1 MEDTIGV
8 WFWDMGKRGSS
19 GGSHGKGKGKG
30 KGKGS
35 HSKGNRL
42 HTESHRRDKY
52 LYVLTNRL
60 TGERRVC
67 HTQRECAAVIGV
79 SQQAVSLALVR
90 DRFRV
95 GNWYIEFPPRVY
107 MYLCERGDEVGIGVA
122 VEGAESSDAIV
133 SSRIDVSEEFYGK
146 RYDMMLTDNFFV
158 ALFGKD

>member
-8 WFWDMGKRGSS
+8 WFWDMGKKGSS
-19 GGSHGKGKGKG
+19 GSSHGGSKGLCVDSHGKSRG
-30 KGKGS
+30 
-35 HSKGNRL
+35 L
-42 HTESHRRDKY
+42 

-60 TGERRVC
+60 TAERRVC

-146 RYDMMLTDNFFV
+146 RYDIMLTDNFFV

>member
-8 WFWDMGKRGSS
+8 WFWDMGKKESS
-19 GGSHGKGKGKG
+19 GGSHDRGHGRGKGKGKG
-30 KGKGS
+30 
-35 HSKGNRL
+35 L
-42 HTESHRRDKY
+42 

-60 TGERRVC
+60 TAERRVC
-67 HTQRECAAVIGV
+67 HTQSECAAVIGV
-79 SQQAVSLALVR
+79 SRQAVSFALVHGR
-90 DRFRV
+90 NRV
-95 GNWYIEFPPRVY
+95 GNWYVECPPRVY

-158 ALFGKD
+158 ALFGKE

>member
-19 GGSHGKGKGKG
+19 GDSHGGSKGRGKG
-30 KGKGS
+30 
-35 HSKGNRL
+35 L
-42 HTESHRRDKY
+42 

-60 TGERRVC
+60 TAERRVC
-67 HTQRECAAVIGV
+67 HTQTECAAIIGV
-79 SQQAVSLALVR
+79 SRQAVSFALVHGR
-90 DRFRV
+90 NRV
-95 GNWYIEFPPRVY
+95 GNWYVEYPPRVY

-122 VEGAESSDAIV
+122 VEGAESPYAIV

>member
-19 GGSHGKGKGKG
+19 GDSHSRSKALYVGSHGRGKG
-30 KGKGS
+30 
-35 HSKGNRL
+35 L
-42 HTESHRRDKY
+42 

-67 HTQRECAAVIGV
+67 HTQTECAAVIGV
-79 SQQAVSLALVR
+79 SRQAVSFALVHGR
-90 DRFRV
+90 NRV
-95 GNWYIEFPPRVY
+95 GNWYVECPPRVY

-122 VEGAESSDAIV
+122 VEGAESSDVIV
-133 SSRIDVSEEFYGK
+133 SSRIDVSEEFYRK

>member
-1 MEDTIGV
+1 
-8 WFWDMGKRGSS
+8 MGKKESS
-19 GGSHGKGKGKG
+19 GGSHDRGKGLRGDSHSRGKG
-30 KGKGS
+30 I
-35 HSKGNRL
+35 
-42 HTESHRRDKY
+42 

-67 HTQRECAAVIGV
+67 HTQTECAAVIGV
-79 SQQAVSLALVR
+79 SRQAVSFALVR

-146 RYDMMLTDNFFV
+146 RYDMMLTNNFFV
-158 ALFGKD
+158 ALFGKE

>member
-8 WFWDMGKRGSS
+8 WFWDMEKKGSS
-19 GGSHGKGKGKG
+19 GDSHGRGKGRDKG
-30 KGKGS
+30 LHVGS
-35 HSKGNRL
+35 HSRHKGL
-42 HTESHRRDKY
+42 

-67 HTQRECAAVIGV
+67 HTQTECAAVIGV
-79 SQQAVSLALVR
+79 SRQAVSFAKAH
-90 DRFRV
+90 DRNRV
-95 GNWYIEFPPRVY
+95 GNWYVECPPRVY

-122 VEGAESSDAIV
+122 VEGAESPYAIV

>member
-8 WFWDMGKRGSS
+8 WFWDMGKKGSS
-19 GGSHGKGKGKG
+19 GGSHGGSKSRGKRLHGGSKSKGKGKG
-30 KGKGS
+30 KGRAKG
-35 HSKGNRL
+35 L
-42 HTESHRRDKY
+42 

-60 TGERRVC
+60 TAERRVC
-67 HTQRECAAVIGV
+67 HTQTECAAVIGV

-146 RYDMMLTDNFFV
+146 RYDIMLTDNFFV

>member
-1 MEDTIGV
+1 
-8 WFWDMGKRGSS
+8 MGKKESS
-19 GGSHGKGKGKG
+19 VGSHGRGKGLCVDSHG
-30 KGKGS
+30 K
-35 HSKGNRL
+35 SKGL
-42 HTESHRRDKY
+42 

-60 TGERRVC
+60 TAERRVC

-146 RYDMMLTDNFFV
+146 RYDIMLTDNFFV

>member
-1 MEDTIGV
+1 ME
-8 WFWDMGKRGSS
+8 KKGSS
-19 GGSHGKGKGKG
+19 GDSHGGSKGRGKGLHGDSHGRG
-30 KGKGS
+30 KG
-35 HSKGNRL
+35 L
-42 HTESHRRDKY
+42 

-67 HTQRECAAVIGV
+67 HTQTECAAVIGV
-79 SQQAVSLALVR
+79 SRQAVSFAKAH
-90 DRFRV
+90 DRNRV
-95 GNWYIEFPPRVY
+95 GNWYVECPPRVY

-122 VEGAESSDAIV
+122 VEGAESPYAIV

>member
-1 MEDTIGV
+1 
-8 WFWDMGKRGSS
+8 MGKKESS
-19 GGSHGKGKGKG
+19 GGSRGGSKSKGKSKS
-30 KGKGS
+30 K
-35 HSKGNRL
+35 SKGL
-42 HTESHRRDKY
+42 

-67 HTQRECAAVIGV
+67 HTQTECATVIGV
-79 SQQAVSLALVR
+79 SRQAVSFALVR
-90 DRFRV
+90 DRNRV
-95 GNWYIEFPPRVY
+95 GNWYVECPPRVY

-133 SSRIDVSEEFYGK
+133 SSRIDVSEEFYAK

>member
-19 GGSHGKGKGKG
+19 GGSRGRGKGLYVGSKGK
-30 KGKGS
+30 
-35 HSKGNRL
+35 SKGL
-42 HTESHRRDKY
+42 
-52 LYVLTNRL
+52 LYILTNRL
-60 TGERRVC
+60 TAERRVC

-146 RYDMMLTDNFFV
+146 RYDIMLTDNFFV

>member
-8 WFWDMGKRGSS
+8 WFWDMWKRGSS
-19 GGSHGKGKGKG
+19 SDSRGRGKGKGEARG
-30 KGKGS
+30 
-35 HSKGNRL
+35 L
-42 HTESHRRDKY
+42 

-60 TGERRVC
+60 TAERRVC
-67 HTQRECAAVIGV
+67 HTQTECAAVIGV
-79 SQQAVSLALVR
+79 SRQAVSFALVHGR
-90 DRFRV
+90 NRV
-95 GNWYIEFPPRVY
+95 CDWYVEFPPRVF

-158 ALFGKD
+158 ALFGKE

>member
-1 MEDTIGV
+1 
-8 WFWDMGKRGSS
+8 MGKKGSS
-19 GGSHGKGKGKG
+19 GGSHGKGKGK
-30 KGKGS
+30 
-35 HSKGNRL
+35 SKGL
-42 HTESHRRDKY
+42 YVDSHGRDKSKGHGRGQGL

-60 TGERRVC
+60 TAERRVC
-67 HTQRECAAVIGV
+67 HTQTECAAVIGV
-79 SQQAVSLALVR
+79 SRQAVSFALVHGR
-90 DRFRV
+90 NRV
-95 GNWYIEFPPRVY
+95 DNWYVECPPRVY

>member
-1 MEDTIGV
+1 
-8 WFWDMGKRGSS
+8 MGKKESSGSS
-19 GGSHGKGKGKG
+19 HGGSKGLCVDSHGKGKGRG
-30 KGKGS
+30 KSRG
-35 HSKGNRL
+35 L
-42 HTESHRRDKY
+42 

-60 TGERRVC
+60 TAERRVC

-146 RYDMMLTDNFFV
+146 RYDIMLTDNFFV

>member
-1 MEDTIGV
+1 M
-8 WFWDMGKRGSS
+8 
-19 GGSHGKGKGKG
+19 
-30 KGKGS
+30 
-35 HSKGNRL
+35 
-42 HTESHRRDKY
+42 
-52 LYVLTNRL
+52 
-60 TGERRVC
+60 
-67 HTQRECAAVIGV
+67 
-79 SQQAVSLALVR
+79 SLALVR

-158 ALFGKD
+158 ALFGKE